1 MSLQLARS
9 PRAGPHWKLTN
20 NWLVEGFKMQVSF
33 TVEQG
38 EAKKENKVKHLDYTN
53 VSGDTDLP
61 GK

>member
-1 MSLQLARS
+1 
-9 PRAGPHWKLTN
+9 
-20 NWLVEGFKMQVSF
+20 MQVSF